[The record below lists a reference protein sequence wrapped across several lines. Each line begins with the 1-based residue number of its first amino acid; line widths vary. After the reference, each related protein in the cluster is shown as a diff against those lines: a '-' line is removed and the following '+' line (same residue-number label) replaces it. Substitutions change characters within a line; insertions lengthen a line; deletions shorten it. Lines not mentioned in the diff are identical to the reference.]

1 MALSGEVI
9 KSGTN
14 LLNMRISLLL
24 LLTIAS
30 TSLLAN
36 DSTTH
41 YFISF
46 KDKNNS
52 LYSTDKPWEYL
63 SVKSIDRRQKFGI
76 SITENDLPVN
86 SSYIQAI
93 DILRGV
99 TVVQASKWLNGVE
112 VITDQSANI
121 EDIRHQSFV
130 SGIQFLGTI
139 KKRTKQIAE
148 DIEPEYYKRSEA
160 LIKLK
165 TQNIDSVYSE
175 QQYNKSYEQLNMI
188 GLPDFHQR
196 KYMGQ
201 TMSIAILDAGFF
213 NAYKVKG
220 MEDLLKSSTVIRDFV
235 DNDNSVWEDDA
246 HGAKV
251 LSFMKTYN
259 PDSYIGSAPFAD
271 YMLLRTEIASQ
282 EYPLEELKW
291 VFAAEFADSSGADMI
306 IASVGYHTFDNPA
319 LNHTYNEL
327 DGHSTI
333 IARGANIAN
342 STGMAVVCSAG
353 NEGQGKWRKI
363 GTPADAS
370 GVFAIGACD
379 SEGNRAYFSSEGIN
393 NGSVKPDFIAPGQ
406 RVTIA
411 SHNGFYPGNGTSYA
425 TPIFAGALACLMQAF
440 PLVTADSL
448 KNAIKLSCTNINHKD
463 TLLGYGIPDIEL
475 TYIRLSGIKFV
486 DDYFATSSGITLAR
500 YTTVIMKSSSEQ
512 KVKISVL
519 YKDKK
524 RYKKLNSKTYHLEE
538 GEWLRD
544 EQWFDM
550 IISKKVRK
558 DKRDAMK
565 CILEIHTET
574 GTKQRFFI
582 SMPS

>member
-1 MALSGEVI
+1 
-9 KSGTN
+9 
-14 LLNMRISLLL
+14 MRFSFSLLL
-24 LLTIAS
+24 VLVS
-30 TSLLAN
+30 VNCWAN
-36 DSTTH
+36 DSSSH
-41 YFISF
+41 YFVSF

-76 SITENDLPVN
+76 GFTLNDLPVN
-86 SSYIQAI
+86 NSYIQAI
-93 DILRGV
+93 DVLRGV

-112 VITDQSANI
+112 VILDQSASLG
-121 EDIRHQSFV
+121 DIRHQSFV
-130 SGIQFLGTI
+130 SDIQFLGTI

-148 DIEPEYYKRSEA
+148 EIDPDYYKRSAE
-160 LIKLK
+160 LIQLKKL
-165 TQNIDSVYSE
+165 NWDSIYTEV
-175 QQYNKSYEQLNMI
+175 QYNKSYEQLNMI
-188 GLPDFHQR
+188 GLPDLHRR

-213 NAYKVKG
+213 NAYRVKG
-220 MEDLLKSSTVIRDFV
+220 MEDLLQPGTIIKDFV
-235 DNDNSVWEDDA
+235 DGDNSVWEDDA

-251 LSFMKTYN
+251 LSFMKTFN
-259 PDSYIGSAPFAD
+259 PNSYIGSAPLAD

-291 VFAAEFADSSGADMI
+291 VFAAEFADSCGADMI

-342 STGMAVVCSAG
+342 ATGMAVVCSAG

-363 GTPADAS
+363 GTPADAT

-379 SEGNRAYFSSEGIN
+379 HDGNKASFSSEGIN
-393 NGSVKPDFIAPGQ
+393 NGSVKPDFMAPGQ

-440 PLVTADSL
+440 PLVAIDSL
-448 KNAIKLSCTNINHKD
+448 KSAIKLSATHFQNSD
-463 TLLGYGIPDIEL
+463 TLMGNGLPDMDLCYVRVSGRDFEYDFIP
-475 TYIRLSGIKFV
+475 
-486 DDYFATSSGITLAR
+486 SSSTVTLAR
-500 YTTVIMKSSSEQ
+500 YTTVIMKSSMKQ
-512 KVKISVL
+512 KVKISVM

-524 RYKKLNSKTYHLEE
+524 RYKKLSSKTYHLEK

-544 EQWFDM
+544 DQWFDM
-550 IISKKVRK
+550 INSTTLRK

-565 CILEIHTET
+565 CILEIHTES
-574 GTKQRFFI
+574 GTKQRFFV
-582 SMPS
+582 SKSS

>member
-1 MALSGEVI
+1 MDLNGEAI
-9 KSGTN
+9 KSDTN
-14 LLNMRISLLL
+14 SSDMRIRL
-24 LLTIAS
+24 LLTLAIAS

-36 DSTTH
+36 DSTSH

-52 LYSTDKPWEYL
+52 LYSTEKPWEYL

-99 TVVQASKWLNGVE
+99 RVVQASRWLNGVE
-112 VITDQSANI
+112 VILDKTAILD
-121 EDIRHQSFV
+121 DIRHQSFV

-139 KKRTKQIAE
+139 KKRNKDIAE
-148 DIEPEYYKRSEA
+148 EIDSEYYKRSE
-160 LIKLK
+160 KLAAVK
-165 TQNIDSVYSE
+165 SAHSHISDDIAERVYNE
-175 QQYNKSYEQLNMI
+175 SYEELYMI
-188 GLPDFHQR
+188 GLPDLHKQGF
-196 KYMGQ
+196 MGEK
-201 TMSIAILDAGFF
+201 MSIAVLDAGFF
-213 NAYKVKG
+213 NAYKVRG
-220 MEDLLKSSTVIRDFV
+220 MEDLLQPGTVIKDFV
-235 DNDNSVWEDDA
+235 DGDNSVWEDDA

-259 PDSYIGSAPFAD
+259 PSEYIGSAPYAD

-306 IASVGYHTFDNPA
+306 IASVGYHTFDDRA
-319 LNHTYNEL
+319 LNHSYKEL
-327 DGHSTI
+327 DGSTTI

-342 STGMAVVCSAG
+342 ATGMAVVCSAG

-363 GTPADAS
+363 GTPADAT

-379 SEGNRAYFSSEGIN
+379 SEGKRAYFSSEGIN
-393 NGSVKPDFIAPGQ
+393 NGRIKPDFTAPGQ

-411 SHNGFYPGNGTSYA
+411 SHNGFYAGNGTSYA
-425 TPIFAGALACLMQAF
+425 TPVFAGALACLMQAF
-440 PLVTADSL
+440 PLMTPDSL
-448 KNAIKLSCTNINHKD
+448 KVLLKYSASHFTLPD
-463 TLLGYGIPDIEL
+463 TLMGYGIPDMYLAYVKKQGTTFE
-475 TYIRLSGIKFV
+475 
-486 DDYFATSSGITLAR
+486 DDFTPVSAAITLER

-519 YKDKK
+519 YKEKK
-524 RYKKLNSKTYHLEE
+524 RFKKISSKTYHLKK

-544 EQWFDM
+544 EQWLN
-550 IISKKVRK
+550 IIRTETRRK
-558 DKRDAMK
+558 NKRDVMK
-565 CILEIHTET
+565 CILEIQTEKE
-574 GTKQRFFI
+574 TKKRYFV
-582 SMPS
+582 S